1 MKLFAYFS
9 PGSPSRSGTIKATG
23 ADSALETLPPG
34 SRVCLID
41 SPDDAP
47 DSSAGLAVAAL
58 LGIRFKGGRVETT
71 VGHKN
76 PAGLARTIIR
86 LFEENGLTVRRSTI
100 NLKKKPK

>member
-34 SRVCLID
+34 SRVCPID

-47 DSSAGLAVAAL
+47 DAAAGLAVAAL
-58 LGIRFKGGRVETT
+58 LGLKFRGGKVETT

-100 NLKKKPK
+100 NLKKKPR

>member
-34 SRVCLID
+34 SRVCPID

-47 DSSAGLAVAAL
+47 DAAAGLAVAAL
-58 LGIRFKGGRVETT
+58 LGLKFRGGKVETT

-100 NLKKKPK
+100 NLKKKSK